1 MSLLTLGINSA
12 MVLDCG
18 YTESLVLPVSLN
30 NAETKF
36 SATRLS
42 WQDDSF
48 KVFKKVI
55 GTDQPVWFFTIGCHD
70 LENLLTSDM

>member
-18 YTESLVLPVSLN
+18 YTESLVLPVSFN
-30 NAETKF
+30 NTETKF

-48 KVFKKVI
+48 IDLKCQKK
-55 GTDQPVWFFTIGCHD
+55 
-70 LENLLTSDM
+70 